1 MCGPCETYRFCAARF
16 PFKRPP
22 EALVYSARRRGDV
35 VSEGIQAEG
44 PWKSRDWLFHV
55 FHGAESVH

>member
-1 MCGPCETYRFCAARF
+1 VAHAKLIDSALPDFRSRD
-16 PFKRPP
+16 PP